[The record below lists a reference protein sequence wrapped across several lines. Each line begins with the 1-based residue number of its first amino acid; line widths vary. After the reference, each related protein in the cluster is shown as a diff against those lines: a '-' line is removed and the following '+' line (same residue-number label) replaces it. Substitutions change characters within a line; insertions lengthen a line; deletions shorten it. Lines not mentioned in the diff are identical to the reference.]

1 MTLLAL
7 CLLAAQGGQPAQAQT
22 TAQTTAQTAVD
33 VELVIAIDSS
43 ASIDSREFALQMAG
57 IAAAFRDPEVV
68 AAITS
73 GPESRVAVAAI
84 FWAESGYPVDVSP
97 WHVLADAADAER
109 FAWEM
114 ERWPRRVEGG
124 TGIGTA
130 VFHGV
135 KALEH
140 NAIEG
145 KRRIIDISG
154 DGREMTMR
162 EFYITSPQARA
173 MALSRG
179 ITING
184 LAILNDEPDLDRY
197 YRDHVAGGPGSFV
210 MVAREIEDFAE
221 AMRRKLIREFEFL
234 PLIGL
239 L

>member
-1 MTLLAL
+1 MIRLFSIALAL
-7 CLLAAQGGQPAQAQT
+7 GALAFPAR
-22 TAQTTAQTAVD
+22 AQTAVD
-33 VELVIAIDSS
+33 VELVIAVDSS

-57 IAAAFRDPEVV
+57 IAADFRDREVV
-68 AAITS
+68 AAIVS
-73 GPESRVAVAAI
+73 GPQSRVAVAAI
-84 FWAESGYPVDVSP
+84 FWAESGYPVDISP
-97 WHVLADAADAER
+97 WYVLAGADDAER
-109 FAWEM
+109 FAGIM
-114 ERWPRRVEGG
+114 ERWPRRIEGG

-130 VFHGV
+130 VFNGV
-135 KALEH
+135 KALEQ
-140 NAIEG
+140 NAFEG

-154 DGREMTMR
+154 DGRETTMR

-184 LAILNDEPDLDRY
+184 LAILNDEPDLDSY
-197 YRDHVAGGPGSFV
+197 YREHVAGGPGSFV

-221 AMRRKLIREFEFL
+221 AMRRKLIREFEYL

>member
-97 WHVLADAADAER
+97 WHVLADAGDAER

-154 DGREMTMR
+154 DGRETTMR